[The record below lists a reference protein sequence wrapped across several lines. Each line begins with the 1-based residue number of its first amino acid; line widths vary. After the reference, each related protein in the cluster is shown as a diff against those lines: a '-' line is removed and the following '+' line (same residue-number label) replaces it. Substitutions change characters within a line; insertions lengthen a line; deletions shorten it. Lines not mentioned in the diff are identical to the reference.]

1 MSPRS
6 QPPASTPVL
15 TNYVSGPRSN
25 RVLCEMSLDLN
36 THSFSEQTF
45 GSWVGGL
52 FVFLFTFFFFFFKK
66 PNKYFLHLLSAALLG

>member
-45 GSWVGGL
+45 GSWVGGCL
-52 FVFLFTFFFFFFKK
+52 FFCLLFFFFFKK